1 MALQYSTG
9 LKDAI
14 LDNSSLKANFDD
26 GYIRVYAAGAIPAS
40 PDDALVGETLIVTYS
55 DNDQGVGAGQGLDLE
70 ASAVNGAIAKLT
82 AQVWS
87 GTSVAAGTGLFWRYE
102 QSTDDGLLSTTQK
115 RIQGT
120 IGGAGADLIVQS
132 TVYADATLYVIDFF
146 SITIPS

>member
-26 GYIRVYAAGAIPAS
+26 GYIRVYAAGAIPVS

-55 DNDQGVGAGQGLDLE
+55 DNDQGVGAGQGLDLD
-70 ASAVNGAIAKLT
+70 AALNGAIPKLT

-87 GTSVAAGTGLFWRYE
+87 GTSVAAATGLFWRYE
-102 QSTDDGLLSTTQK
+102 QSTDDGLASTTQK